1 MRKLSKSTGCNKM
14 PTFSTWHRLPTK
26 FTRRIS
32 CAAIQFFTTK
42 CSHGRWSWN
51 ISTCSSHFCFNYPF
65 NKWWRLRFS
74 TSCQHSCHYVQPQY
88 AHMHSCHNG
97 ERSSMYRLTSL
108 FSYHHDYFI
117 CMKLETSPK
126 KVRRFFLNFCRF
138 GRSSVLE
145 RLLELVRLWK
155 ATASLD
161 FTVGFCCFSSNS
173 WTSLCGGER
182 ERYDENT

>member
-1 MRKLSKSTGCNKM
+1 MTSTPNKIYTTNLMCGHPILHHQMQPRALILEHFNMFQSFLFLLSLQQM
-14 PTFSTWHRLPTK
+14 M
-26 FTRRIS
+26 
-32 CAAIQFFTTK
+32 
-42 CSHGRWSWN
+42 
-51 ISTCSSHFCFNYPF
+51 
-65 NKWWRLRFS
+65 RLRFS

-173 WTSLCGGER
+173 WTSL
-182 ERYDENT
+182 

>member
-1 MRKLSKSTGCNKM
+1 MRPSNSSPPNAATGADPGTFQHVPVISVSTIPSTNDGDCVSLPRASTPATM
-14 PTFSTWHRLPTK
+14 FSRNMHTCTPATMAKDLPC
-26 FTRRIS
+26 ID
-32 CAAIQFFTTK
+32 Q
-42 CSHGRWSWN
+42 
-51 ISTCSSHFCFNYPF
+51 
-65 NKWWRLRFS
+65 
-74 TSCQHSCHYVQPQY
+74 
-88 AHMHSCHNG
+88 
-97 ERSSMYRLTSL
+97 TSL
-108 FSYHHDYFI
+108 FSYPHDYFI

-173 WTSLCGGER
+173 WTSL
-182 ERYDENT
+182 

>member
-1 MRKLSKSTGCNKM
+1 MAKD
-14 PTFSTWHRLPTK
+14 LPC
-26 FTRRIS
+26 ID
-32 CAAIQFFTTK
+32 Q
-42 CSHGRWSWN
+42 
-51 ISTCSSHFCFNYPF
+51 
-65 NKWWRLRFS
+65 
-74 TSCQHSCHYVQPQY
+74 
-88 AHMHSCHNG
+88 
-97 ERSSMYRLTSL
+97 TSL
-108 FSYHHDYFI
+108 FSYPHDYFI

-173 WTSLCGGER
+173 WTSLCGEGER
-182 ERYDENT
+182 EEI